1 MDSTDKQIWGLP
13 PRLVAFIAAVVVLA
27 AGVLGVSAARIV
39 SAPPHLHEWL
49 GIGLFLGLALI
60 ADLHP
65 VPLDDKGSQV
75 SLAFVFLIAVLVIFG
90 WQAAAP
96 PPPPRLPP
104 PPPYPGRPVGR
115 ATVHHGAHPGA
126 AASA

>member
-39 SAPPHLHEWL
+39 TAPPHLHEWL

-90 WQAAAP
+90 WQAATD
-96 PPPPRLPP
+96 
-104 PPPYPGRPVGR
+104 R
-115 ATVHHGAHPGA
+115 AAMTDRAVEANLTRG
-126 AASA
+126 SV

>member
-1 MDSTDKQIWGLP
+1 MNSTDNQIWGLP

-60 ADLHP
+60 AHLHP

-75 SLAFVFLIAVLVIFG
+75 SLAFVFLIAGLVIFAC
-90 WQAAAP
+90 QAATPAP
-96 PPPPRLPP
+96 ALRLPLPMP
-104 PPPYPGRPVGR
+104 PQG
-115 ATVHHGAHPGA
+115 T
-126 AASA
+126 